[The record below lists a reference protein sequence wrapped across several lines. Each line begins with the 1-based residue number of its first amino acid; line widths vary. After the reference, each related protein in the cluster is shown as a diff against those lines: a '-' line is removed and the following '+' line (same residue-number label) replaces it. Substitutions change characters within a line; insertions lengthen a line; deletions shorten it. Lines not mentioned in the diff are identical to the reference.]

1 MSLFQPDRYF
11 SSLACVDVKHDLLA
25 AGLTHVLLDVDN
37 TVRSRV
43 DDEVPVPVLMWLAR
57 AKEAGV
63 SFCLLSNNWH
73 ANVHAFADALG
84 MPIVAKACKPLP
96 FAYGVAMGRVGGTRE
111 DTVAIGDQLTTDVV
125 GAHLAGIPAWLV
137 MPLCDVDVKVT
148 TFMRSFER
156 ALIGARQP
164 ERRPE
169 GAAVTLE
176 EGFRS

>member
-1 MSLFQPDRYF
+1 MNLLQPDRYF
-11 SSLACVDVKHDLLA
+11 SSLACIDIKHDLLG

-43 DDEVPVPVLMWLAR
+43 NDDVPPAVLMWLAR

-96 FAYGVAMGRVGGTRE
+96 FAYGAAMRRAGGERGS
-111 DTVAIGDQLTTDVV
+111 TVAIGDQLTTDVI

-137 MPLCDVDVKVT
+137 LPLCDVDVKVT
-148 TFMRSFER
+148 TVMRSFER
-156 ALIGARQP
+156 AMIGARQP
-164 ERRPE
+164 A
-169 GAAVTLE
+169 GAALTSE
-176 EGFRS
+176 KG